1 MDEPLVSV
9 IIPVYNVKKY
19 LRQCLDS
26 VTGQTYKNI
35 EIILVDDG
43 STDDSGRICDYYAN
57 ADSRI
62 KVIHKENG
70 GLSDARNIGI
80 EQSNGIYINFVD
92 SDDYICKNCIEVLL
106 STAICQS
113 VPLVVCGYKKFI
125 DGKNNHKEISDESQ
139 FKNNSIHKYTAKEA
153 MIHMLYNKNIP
164 MYAHGKLY
172 DRKLFKT
179 LRFPKGKLFE
189 DVPTTWKVMKEVD
202 NIVYVDSIL
211 YFYRQRIESIVN
223 AHYSHRKMDQIYM
236 VKDIMDEVMAN
247 DKLYKAAVS
256 KYYFCLAD
264 LYAQIDEKHKS
275 DQIYLEH
282 ELKRYRNIVKDDRNN
297 SLSLRMLAVLG
308 INLPLMR
315 TIGRIYK
322 HYKKLFV

>member
-1 MDEPLVSV
+1 M
-9 IIPVYNVKKY
+9 
-19 LRQCLDS
+19 
-26 VTGQTYKNI
+26 
-35 EIILVDDG
+35 
-43 STDDSGRICDYYAN
+43 
-57 ADSRI
+57 
-62 KVIHKENG
+62 
-70 GLSDARNIGI
+70 
-80 EQSNGIYINFVD
+80 
-92 SDDYICKNCIEVLL
+92 L

-113 VPLVVCGYKKFI
+113 VPLVVCGYKKFK
-125 DGKNNHKEISDESQ
+125 DSKNNYMEITDESWC
-139 FKNNSIHKYTAKEA
+139 NSNSIHKYTAKEA
-153 MIHMLYNKNIP
+153 MSHMLYNKNIP
-164 MYAHGKLY
+164 MYAPGKLY
-172 DRKLFKT
+172 DSKLFKT

-189 DVPTTWKVMKEVD
+189 DVPTTWSVMKQVN

-236 VKDIMDEVMAN
+236 VKDIMDEVMGN

-264 LYAQIDEKHKS
+264 LYAQIDEKHKN

-322 HYKKLFV
+322 YFKKLFV

>member
-19 LRQCLDS
+19 LGQCLDS

-43 STDDSGRICDYYAN
+43 STDNSGEICDHYAN
-57 ADSRI
+57 VDCRI

-70 GLSDARNIGI
+70 GLADARNIGI
-80 EQSNGIYINFVD
+80 
-92 SDDYICKNCIEVLL
+92 
-106 STAICQS
+106 
-113 VPLVVCGYKKFI
+113 VCGYKKFK
-125 DGKNNHKEISDESQ
+125 DSKNNYMEITDESWC
-139 FKNNSIHKYTAKEA
+139 NSNSIHKYTAKEA
-153 MIHMLYNKNIP
+153 MSHMLYNKNIP
-164 MYAHGKLY
+164 MYAPGKLY
-172 DRKLFKT
+172 DSKLFKT

-189 DVPTTWKVMKEVD
+189 DVPTTWSVMKQVN

-236 VKDIMDEVMAN
+236 VKDIMDEVMGN

-264 LYAQIDEKHKS
+264 LYAQIDEKHKN

-322 HYKKLFV
+322 YFKKLFV